1 MMSRILIVLL
11 SLGVLASP
19 ALAQQKNNAVT
30 SIPKVLVRSPN
41 PAKLAEFYKALGFSE
56 TARNQNSVNFYLEGD
71 VGAFEVL
78 KMDEGT
84 QPSGPKT
91 SRTQQGVV
99 AIFEVT
105 DQDAL
110 VKRAK
115 AAGATLVERWDA
127 PDRPATIYYI
137 GDPENNVLG
146 FAARNHH
153 PRIKTP

>member
-11 SLGVLASP
+11 SLGVLVSP

-78 KMDEGT
+78 
-84 QPSGPKT
+84 
-91 SRTQQGVV
+91 
-99 AIFEVT
+99 
-105 DQDAL
+105 
-110 VKRAK
+110 
-115 AAGATLVERWDA
+115 
-127 PDRPATIYYI
+127 
-137 GDPENNVLG
+137 
-146 FAARNHH
+146 
-153 PRIKTP
+153 